1 MKNMRDPTI
10 NGYFDWNW
18 PEDTLSLDKKITYE
32 YLFGK
37 YGFSLVKS
45 KGNTSS
51 GETAFLEKSLP
62 LYVIGRILADDY
74 FNDKSRSIN
83 MNTDLEKANLHIN
96 ERVES
101 INKNLKHL
109 TDKESE
115 FVTQSKKIS
124 SGIRKHSQSMV
135 DGITRIKKSASFDE
149 LEQYTSV
156 LERYV
161 IALEKLDGLEQSG
174 HLGKILKAFERS

>member
-1 MKNMRDPTI
+1 
-10 NGYFDWNW
+10 
-18 PEDTLSLDKKITYE
+18 
-32 YLFGK
+32 
-37 YGFSLVKS
+37 
-45 KGNTSS
+45 
-51 GETAFLEKSLP
+51 
-62 LYVIGRILADDY
+62 
-74 FNDKSRSIN
+74 

>member
-10 NGYFDWNW
+10 NGYFDHPW
-18 PEDTLSLDKKITYE
+18 PEDTLSVDKEITYK
-32 YLFGK
+32 YLFEK
-37 YGFSLVKS
+37 YGYSLVKS

-51 GETAFLEKSLP
+51 GEPGFIEKSLP
-62 LYVIGRILADDY
+62 LYVVGKILANDW
-74 FNDKSRSIN
+74 FNNKDKEIS
-83 MNTDLEKANLHIN
+83 MNTDLEKANLQIN

-109 TDKESE
+109 NASE
-115 FVTQSKKIS
+115 TEFIAQSKKIS

-135 DGITRIKKSASFDE
+135 DGITRMKKSASFDE
-149 LEQYTSV
+149 LEQYTNV

-174 HLGKILKAFERS
+174 HLNKILKAFK

>member
-1 MKNMRDPTI
+1 MINMRDPRV
-10 NGYFDWNW
+10 NGDWNW
-18 PEDTLSLDKKITYE
+18 PEDTLSLDKEITYE
-32 YLFGK
+32 YLFKK
-37 YGFSLVKS
+37 YGYSLVKS
-45 KGNTSS
+45 KGNTLR
-51 GETAFLEKSLP
+51 GEPGFIDKSLP
-62 LYVIGRILADDY
+62 LFVIGKILADDY
-74 FNDKSRSIN
+74 FNDKGRSIN

-101 INKNLKHL
+101 VSKNLKHL

-115 FVTQSKKIS
+115 FVAQSKKIS

-161 IALEKLDGLEQSG
+161 IALEKLDALEQSG
-174 HLGKILKAFERS
+174 HLSKILKAFERS